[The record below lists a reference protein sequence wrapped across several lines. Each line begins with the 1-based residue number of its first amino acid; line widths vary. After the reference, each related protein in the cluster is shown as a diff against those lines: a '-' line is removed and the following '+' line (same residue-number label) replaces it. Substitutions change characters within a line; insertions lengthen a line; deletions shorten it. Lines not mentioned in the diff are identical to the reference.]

1 MYIHSFEPV
10 ADPQAT
16 LLILGSMPGKASL
29 CAQQYYAH
37 PRNSFW
43 KIIAALFDLPAD
55 MNYAQLC
62 QALLT
67 HRIALWDVLH
77 TCTRASSLDS
87 DIVPSSIV
95 PNDISGFLSTHRSI
109 RAIYCNGASAE
120 HIYRKHVLPR
130 LPEAA
135 ARLPLVRLPS
145 TSPAHAAMTLQQKL
159 QAWRVILAESHSQ
172 TTS

>member
-1 MYIHSFEPV
+1 MYIHSFKPI

-43 KIIAALFDLPAD
+43 KIMATLFGLPAEMD
-55 MNYAQLC
+55 YAERC
-62 QALLT
+62 QALIT
-67 HRIALWDVLH
+67 HRVALWDVLH

-95 PNDISGFLSTHRSI
+95 PNDISGFLATHRHI
-109 RAIYCNGASAE
+109 QAIYCNGASAE
-120 HIYRKHVLPR
+120 HIYRKHVLPQ
-130 LPEAA
+130 LSEAA
-135 ARLPLVRLPS
+135 TRIPLARLPS

-159 QAWRVILAESHSQ
+159 KAWRVILSQPDSQ
-172 TTS
+172 TTP